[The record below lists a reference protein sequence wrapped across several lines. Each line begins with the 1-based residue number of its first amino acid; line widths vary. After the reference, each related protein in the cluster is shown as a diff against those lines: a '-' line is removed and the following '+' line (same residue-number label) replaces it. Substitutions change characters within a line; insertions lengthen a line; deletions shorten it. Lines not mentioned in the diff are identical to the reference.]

1 MSRTNYATIKY
12 DTTIANLWLIRI
24 HANILFQKVISSAH
38 ISFSVFGLAF
48 ILVAGFC
55 IVAVSVSIEVL
66 AGVFQRLAKRD
77 QYSRLEWNTNGT
89 LQLQRIAYEE
99 LGIGDWAG
107 CDERVPF
114 VPTHIGLPPLDLSD
128 AKHPIIQSP
137 QKSNGND
144 GVDGSLRS
152 KIKLKWREAMIK
164 YADS

>member
-1 MSRTNYATIKY
+1 M
-12 DTTIANLWLIRI
+12 
-24 HANILFQKVISSAH
+24 
-38 ISFSVFGLAF
+38 FGLAF

-114 VPTHIGLPPLDLSD
+114 VPTHTDLPPLDLSD

-137 QKSNGND
+137 QKSKGND